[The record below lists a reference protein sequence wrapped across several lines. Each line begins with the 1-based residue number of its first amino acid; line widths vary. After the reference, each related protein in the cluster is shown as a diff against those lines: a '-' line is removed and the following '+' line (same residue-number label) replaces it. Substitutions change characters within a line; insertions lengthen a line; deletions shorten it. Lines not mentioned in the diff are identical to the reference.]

1 MSTPVLSKFLRAGMD
16 RAVHGAVIPSCD
28 FCLDCLTTARLSL
41 AIFVLKHDDLK
52 VISVVFVTVVFKIMT
67 LIKAGFY

>member
-1 MSTPVLSKFLRAGMD
+1 M
-16 RAVHGAVIPSCD
+16 GAVIPSCD